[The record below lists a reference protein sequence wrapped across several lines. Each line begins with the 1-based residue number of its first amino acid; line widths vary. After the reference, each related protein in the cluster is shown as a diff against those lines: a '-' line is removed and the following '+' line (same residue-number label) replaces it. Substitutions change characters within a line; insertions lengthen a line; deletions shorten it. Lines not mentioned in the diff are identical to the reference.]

1 MLFPGGI
8 RDIYDI
14 EHGKVSIQDWW
25 KHLLRYYIGQFL
37 EDSLFELFLYNTIQ
51 RHASNREGNFFLNL
65 DRFVER
71 NPPTVQEL
79 QRQLELKNT
88 RYINMLRYFA
98 RNIKGSDNYWHACT
112 DDLEQW
118 INRHV
123 GKGHGPPT
131 FFITL
136 SCDKNWWPDL

>member
-1 MLFPGGI
+1 M
-8 RDIYDI
+8 YDI
-14 EHGKVSIQDWW
+14 EHGKVSIQDWG
-25 KHLLRYYIGQFL
+25 KHLLRYYDGQFL
-37 EDSLFELFLYNTIQ
+37 EDSLFGLFLYNTLQ
-51 RHASNREGNFFLNL
+51 RHASNREGNFFLAS
-65 DRFVER
+65 DRFIGR

-98 RNIKGSDNYWHACT
+98 RNIKGSDNYWRART

-118 INRHV
+118 ISHHV

-131 FFITL
+131 LFITY
-136 SCDKNWWPDL
+136 